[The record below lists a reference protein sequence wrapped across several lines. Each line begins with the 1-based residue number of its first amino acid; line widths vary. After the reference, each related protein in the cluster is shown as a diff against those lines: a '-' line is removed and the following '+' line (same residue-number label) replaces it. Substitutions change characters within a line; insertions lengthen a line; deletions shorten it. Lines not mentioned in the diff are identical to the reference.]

1 MQVECM
7 AGVHTTFLFELR
19 DEWGNTRITDDAI
32 VNVDPDKRTS
42 IPYDPPSWTVEYIG
56 AGQYR
61 VSLQM
66 KEENERE
73 RENNR
78 RLGGELLVELFSG
91 AD

>member
-1 MQVECM
+1 
-7 AGVHTTFLFELR
+7 
-19 DEWGNTRITDDAI
+19 
-32 VNVDPDKRTS
+32 
-42 IPYDPPSWTVEYIG
+42 
-56 AGQYR
+56 
-61 VSLQM
+61 M